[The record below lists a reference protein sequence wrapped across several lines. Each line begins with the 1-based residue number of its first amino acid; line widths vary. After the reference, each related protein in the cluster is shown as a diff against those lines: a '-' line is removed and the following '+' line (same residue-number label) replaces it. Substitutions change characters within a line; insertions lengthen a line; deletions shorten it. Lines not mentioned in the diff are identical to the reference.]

1 MRRSQFCT
9 LAGAALAIAATPAFA
24 CDFCGLPDHA
34 KHRVGKHA
42 LILKTP
48 QSHYA
53 AWHDVRIVVGI
64 VNESSKPLPID
75 TSTPIWKQ
83 SSLHIGGTGAVS
95 FADVQIAKRA
105 TVLLAPGAT
114 YYFRG
119 PDGRTEIP
127 VARWGG
133 PDHRLSGR
141 YSLDVTYDKVDS
153 ATIEFTIA

>member
-1 MRRSQFCT
+1 MRRSQFCAF
-9 LAGAALAIAATPAFA
+9 AGASVAIAATPAFA

-34 KHRVGKHA
+34 KHRVGTHS

-83 SSLHIGGTGAVS
+83 SSLHIGGVSGVS
-95 FADVQIAKRA
+95 FSDVPIGKHR
-105 TVLLAPGAT
+105 TLWLAPGAT

-119 PDGRTEIP
+119 TDGRAEIP
-127 VARWGG
+127 IGLWAG

-153 ATIEFTIA
+153 PTTVFTIG

>member
-1 MRRSQFCT
+1 MRRSRFCVLVGASAT
-9 LAGAALAIAATPAFA
+9 LGAAPALA
-24 CDFCGLPDHA
+24 CDFCGLPDRA

-53 AWHDVRIVVGI
+53 AWRDVRIVIGVR
-64 VNESSKPLPID
+64 NESSKPFPID

-83 SSLHIGGTGAVS
+83 SSLHIGGVSGVS
-95 FADVQIAKRA
+95 FADVPIAKRR
-105 TVLLAPGAT
+105 TLWLAPGAT

-119 PDGRTEIP
+119 TDGRAEIP
-127 VARWGG
+127 IGFWAG

-141 YSLDVTYDKVDS
+141 YALDVTYDKVDS
-153 ATIEFTIA
+153 PTIVFTIG